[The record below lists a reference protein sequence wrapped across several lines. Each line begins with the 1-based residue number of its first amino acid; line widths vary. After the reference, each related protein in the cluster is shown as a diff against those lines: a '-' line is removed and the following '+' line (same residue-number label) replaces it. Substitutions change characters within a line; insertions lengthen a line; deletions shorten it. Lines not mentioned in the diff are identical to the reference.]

1 MAADYNMTRELLE
14 AHQVPCSV
22 AEVHGVIC
30 GQLCADEAGFDLALS
45 ANILEIPAASSD
57 VINSL
62 LKMLAEDAE
71 QQLAAGDYAFQPLL
85 PEDDEAMSTRLS
97 ALTDWCD
104 GFTAGFAGAWIRE
117 DADMTEETREVL
129 SDFARIAEV
138 DEEDSAPDRENEVN
152 LMEITEYV
160 RMAAITLFL
169 QNGAK
174 RRQGAADDDPTP
186 DTELH

>member
-1 MAADYNMTRELLE
+1 LAADYNMTRELLE

-30 GQLCADEAGFDLALS
+30 GQLCADEAGFDLNLAT
-45 ANILEIPAASSD
+45 NILAIPEAASD

-71 QQLAAGDYAFQPLL
+71 QQLAAGDFGFQPLL
-85 PEDDEAMSTRLS
+85 PEDDEDIGTRLS
-97 ALTDWCD
+97 ALSDWCD
-104 GFTAGFAGAWIRE
+104 GFTTGFAGAWIRE
-117 DADMTEETREVL
+117 DGDMTEETREVL
-129 SDFARIAEV
+129 SDFARIAQLEA
-138 DEEDSAPDRENEVN
+138 EDDASDRENEVN

-169 QNGAK
+169 HNGAK
-174 RRQGAADDDPTP
+174 RRRPASGEDPGP
-186 DTELH
+186 DVELH